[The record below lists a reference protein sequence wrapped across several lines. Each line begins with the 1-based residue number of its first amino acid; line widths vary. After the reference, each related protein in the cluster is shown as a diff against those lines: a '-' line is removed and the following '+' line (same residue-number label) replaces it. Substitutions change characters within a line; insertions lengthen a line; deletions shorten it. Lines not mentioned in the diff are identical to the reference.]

1 MKNIKDVSLEFE
13 VVIVEIQTFIEPV
26 FDAVVDEGE
35 WDKEWN
41 SNSGTWLDLKGGIE
55 SDKSS

>member
-1 MKNIKDVSLEFE
+1 MKNIKDVTLEFE

-26 FDAVVDEGE
+26 FDAIVDEGE

-41 SNSGTWLDLKGGIE
+41 SNSGTWLDLKGGILNG
-55 SDKSS
+55 DL

>member
-1 MKNIKDVSLEFE
+1 MVIKEMQKFL
-13 VVIVEIQTFIEPV
+13 EPV
-26 FDAVVDEGE
+26 FDAIVDEGE

>member
-1 MKNIKDVSLEFE
+1 MKNIKDGSLEFA
-13 VVIVEIQTFIEPV
+13 VVIKEMQKFLEPV
-26 FDAVVDEGE
+26 FDAIVDEGE